1 MQPFEKAAL
10 AAKCIDDKKGKKL
23 QVLQVGELT
32 SIADYFVIASG
43 TSTTQV
49 KAIADEVIDK
59 MKAQGEDAIHIEGF
73 NSAMWILIDFAD
85 VVVHIFMEETR
96 DFYGIERLW
105 ADAKHISI
113 SEMGID
119 TQEE

>member
-43 TSTTQV
+43 TSSTQV

-59 MKAQGEDAIHIEGF
+59 LKEAGEEPIHIEGF
-73 NSAMWILIDFAD
+73 NSAMWILVDFAD

-113 SEMGID
+113 AELGID

>member
-10 AAKCIDDKKGKKL
+10 AAKCIDEKKGKKL
-23 QVLQVGELT
+23 SVLQVGELT
-32 SIADYFVIASG
+32 SITDYFVIASG
-43 TSTTQV
+43 SSGTQV

-59 MKAQGEDAIHIEGF
+59 MKAAGEEPIHVEGF

-113 SEMGID
+113 SELGID
-119 TQEE
+119 AWEE

>member
-43 TSTTQV
+43 TSSTQV

-59 MKAQGEDAIHIEGF
+59 LKAAGEEPIHVEGF

-85 VVVHIFMEETR
+85 VVVHVFMEETR

-113 SEMGID
+113 SALGID

>member
-43 TSTTQV
+43 TSSTQV

-59 MKAQGEDAIHIEGF
+59 MKQTGEEPIHIEGF

-85 VVVHIFMEETR
+85 VVVHVFMEETR

-105 ADAKHISI
+105 ADAKQISI
-113 SEMGID
+113 ADMGID
-119 TQEE
+119 AQEE

>member
-1 MQPFEKAAL
+1 MQPFEKASRI
-10 AAKCIDDKKGKKL
+10 AKCIDDKKGKKL

-43 TSTTQV
+43 TSSTQV

-59 MKAQGEDAIHIEGF
+59 LKQLGEEPIHVEGF
-73 NSAMWILIDFAD
+73 NSAMWVLIDYAD

-105 ADAKHISI
+105 ADAKQISI
-113 SEMGID
+113 GDMGID
-119 TQEE
+119 AQEE

>member
-23 QVLQVGELT
+23 QVLEVGELT

-43 TSTTQV
+43 TSSTQV

-59 MKAQGEDAIHIEGF
+59 MKAAGEEPIHVEGF
-73 NSAMWILIDFAD
+73 HSAMWILIDFAD

-105 ADAKHISI
+105 ADAKQISI
-113 SEMGID
+113 ADMGID
-119 TQEE
+119 AREE